1 MSKLEKIK
9 VNIINLVY
17 INEYKQ
23 ILFDQISAIIKKPKS
38 INSFFYERFFSN
50 YINSIRIRQIWHF
63 RMISTRDANPIQ
75 SMAIIDYRLS
85 YFLSIG
91 LSIGLSNIL
100 SIGLSIGLS
109 NILSIGLL
117 SMSFHRF
124 FSIISDLL
132 VD

>member
-1 MSKLEKIK
+1 MKIM
-9 VNIINLVY
+9 Y
-17 INEYKQ
+17 
-23 ILFDQISAIIKKPKS
+23 AIMES
-38 INSFFYERFFSN
+38 INFETEYLKS
-50 YINSIRIRQIWHF
+50 
-63 RMISTRDANPIQ
+63 RDANPIQ
-75 SMAIIDYRLS
+75 SMTIIDYRLS

-91 LSIGLSNIL
+91 LSIGLSNTL

-109 NILSIGLL
+109 NILSIGLLIGLL

>member
-1 MSKLEKIK
+1 MINYQLEMCYRAIVETK
-9 VNIINLVY
+9 V
-17 INEYKQ
+17 
-23 ILFDQISAIIKKPKS
+23 SS
-38 INSFFYERFFSN
+38 RS
-50 YINSIRIRQIWHF
+50 
-63 RMISTRDANPIQ
+63 RDANPIQ

-91 LSIGLSNIL
+91 LSIGSSNIL